1 MSSDYLHYQLWDTL
15 QAFCS
20 SITGMLATLAILKG
34 VGVGDSSATPLA
46 AALTWMLKDGTSMV
60 SRIIFAWLQGVDLD
74 CNAKRW
80 RLVADVLNDV
90 GHFLELLAPL
100 FPQLFLFIVCTA
112 SISKAIVGSAGM
124 ATRAAMVQHQARR
137 DNMADVAAKDNSQ
150 ETVVNLAGLLVN
162 LWLTPLVAGRPILV
176 WGLFVVFT
184 MLHLLANHRAVS
196 VVCMETL
203 NKNRLHIVMTDYLS
217 TGSVST
223 PTSVN
228 AREPI
233 IWASTRQLSYTLG
246 AHVSSIVNSSAEYR
260 VAVQRYRSGHKH
272 VLKYQPSHRRVL
284 VALHTTSSAADQLR
298 AAISVELLDYISRGH
313 PLSASAV
320 LAEYSDDIQ
329 RLKGA
334 GDGLAGYV
342 DGEVC
347 PSLLPSLLPAL
358 SQAGWHTARPLLAA
372 QEWRYSWEH

>member
-1 MSSDYLHYQLWDTL
+1 
-15 QAFCS
+15 
-20 SITGMLATLAILKG
+20 
-34 VGVGDSSATPLA
+34 
-46 AALTWMLKDGTSMV
+46 
-60 SRIIFAWLQGVDLD
+60 
-74 CNAKRW
+74 
-80 RLVADVLNDV
+80 
-90 GHFLELLAPL
+90 
-100 FPQLFLFIVCTA
+100 
-112 SISKAIVGSAGM
+112 
-124 ATRAAMVQHQARR
+124 
-137 DNMADVAAKDNSQ
+137 
-150 ETVVNLAGLLVN
+150 
-162 LWLTPLVAGRPILV
+162 
-176 WGLFVVFT
+176 